1 VTQSS
6 AGSPAGSPAESTARA
21 RSRRA
26 QLGIGEVLGALQ
38 PEFPDLS
45 HSKVR
50 YLEDCGLVEP
60 DRTPSG
66 YRKYSAADV
75 ERLRTVLV
83 LQRDRFMPLKAIGE
97 YFDAVDRGLD
107 PPPIPGGMPRAPR
120 PVVDSSGP
128 GVEQFAAE
136 GRETRLR
143 RAELVASAGI
153 DEQMLADL
161 ESYGLISASDQGFYD
176 ADDLVVATIAAE
188 LATYG
193 IGARHL
199 RPFRTAA
206 DRELGLVE
214 QVVTPLRHQRGAG
227 SAARADEVAREM
239 SALLLRLHATIV
251 RAGLRRA

>member
-1 VTQSS
+1 MTGS
-6 AGSPAGSPAESTARA
+6 AARA
-21 RSRRA
+21 RSRGVRR
-26 QLGIGEVLGALQ
+26 LGIGEVLGALQ

-66 YRKYSAADV
+66 YRKYSPGDV

-97 YFDAVDRGLD
+97 YFDAVDRGLE

-120 PVVDSSGP
+120 PVVTGGST
-128 GVEQFAAE
+128 AAE
-136 GRETRLR
+136 HLSADARDTRMH
-143 RAELVASAGI
+143 RAELIASAGI
-153 DEQMLADL
+153 DEQLMADL
-161 ESYGLISASDQGFYD
+161 ESFGLLAVSDQGYYD

-188 LATYG
+188 LSGYG

-214 QVVTPLRHQRGAG
+214 QVVTPLRHQRSVG
-227 SAARADEVAREM
+227 SPARAEEVARELA
-239 SALLLRLHATIV
+239 ALLLRLHATIV

>member
-1 VTQSS
+1 MTGS
-6 AGSPAGSPAESTARA
+6 AART
-21 RSRRA
+21 RSREVRR
-26 QLGIGEVLGALQ
+26 LGIGEVLGALQ

-45 HSKVR
+45 HSKMR
-50 YLEDCGLVEP
+50 YLEDCGLVDP

-66 YRKYSAADV
+66 YRKYSTQDV

-97 YFDAVDRGLD
+97 YFDAVDRGLE

-120 PVVDSSGP
+120 PVVDGSVP
-128 GVEQFAAE
+128 GSEHFAAE
-136 GRETRLR
+136 TQETRLH

-153 DEQMLADL
+153 DEQIMSDL
-161 ESYGLISASDQGFYD
+161 ESFGLVSVTDQGYYD

-214 QVVTPLRHQRGAG
+214 QVVTPLRHQRSAG
-227 SAARADEVAREM
+227 SPAKADEVAREI